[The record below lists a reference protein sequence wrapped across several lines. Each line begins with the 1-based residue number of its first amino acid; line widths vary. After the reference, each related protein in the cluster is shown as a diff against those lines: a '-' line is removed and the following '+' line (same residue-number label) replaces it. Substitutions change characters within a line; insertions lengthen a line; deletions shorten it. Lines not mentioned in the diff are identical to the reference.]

1 MAKRRGGD
9 IRAGVYARIS
19 SDRSDTR
26 LGVDRQVKDCKAL
39 CADRGWVV
47 DEVFVDNDVS
57 ATSGK
62 RRPEYNRLLT
72 AIESGDIDA
81 VAVWDL
87 DRLTRR
93 PAELESFVATCERG
107 GASQLAF
114 VGGGVD
120 LGTGDGMLVAR
131 IKGAVAAEEAR
142 KTGQRM
148 RRKKQELAERGLPS
162 GGGRRAFGWE
172 RDGQTV
178 RESEAALIREAA
190 EVVLRGGSLRGIATD
205 WEARGVQTVGG
216 GTWRPNSVKAV
227 LRNPRNAGL
236 RQHGREVVG
245 TTKAGRPAF
254 GRPIIVGDA
263 SWPPIIERDIWE
275 RLQLLFENPERSHVK
290 VQTRSYPLR
299 GVLECGVCGRKLTSV
314 PRKKPIPSDPDRR
327 MRYYGC
333 RSDQGGCGKIFVDA
347 QHAEQVVDG
356 VILRLLSNRGAERIA
371 LASQKGDEAE
381 AAKLLQQNAKDNER
395 IADLEDAFAAGDLS
409 REGLRRTARPLRE
422 RIAGRTS
429 RITGLQGFSMLY
441 PFTGHVEEHWD
452 QLTDDDRRSIV
463 LSFLVSVRVKPKA
476 RGGFNRFDPKRL
488 VLVWRYGGLARL
500 SENRE
505 TTMTG
510 PTPDDEDLRLPR
522 DLVSNTIRQKR
533 LMAAR
538 EK

>member
-1 MAKRRGGD
+1 MAKRRAGD
-9 IRAGVYARIS
+9 IRAGIYARIS

-39 CADRGWVV
+39 CADRGWIV
-47 DEVFVDNDVS
+47 DEVFIDNDVS

-62 RRPEYNRLLT
+62 RRPEYNRLLR

-93 PAELESFVATCERG
+93 PAELESFVATCEKAG
-107 GASQLAF
+107 VSQLAF

-178 RESEAALIREAA
+178 RELEAALIREAA

-205 WEARGVQTVGG
+205 WEARGVKSVGG

-245 TTKAGRPAF
+245 TTKSGRPAF
-254 GRPIIVGDA
+254 GRPVIVGDA

-275 RLQLLFENPERSHVK
+275 RLQLLFENPERSQVK

-299 GVLECGVCGRKLTSV
+299 GVLECGVCGMRLTSV

-347 QHAEQVVDG
+347 QHAEHVVDG
-356 VILRLLSNRGAERIA
+356 VILRLLSNRGAESIA

-381 AAKLLQQNAKDNER
+381 VAKLLQQNAKDNER
-395 IADLEDAFAAGDLS
+395 IADLEDAFGAGDLS
-409 REGLRRTARPLRE
+409 REGLQRNARPLRE
-422 RIAGRTS
+422 QVADRTS
-429 RITGLQGFSMLY
+429 RIAGLQGFSVLH
-441 PFTGHVEEHWD
+441 PFTGHVDEHWD
-452 QLTDDDRRSIV
+452 QLSADERRSVI
-463 LSFLVSVRVKPKA
+463 LSFLVSVKVKPKA

-488 VLVWRYGGLARL
+488 LFVWRYGGLARL
-500 SENRE
+500 HEQRGTSK
-505 TTMTG
+505 TTSTSG
-510 PTPDDEDLRLPR
+510 DEDLRWLGG
-522 DLVSNTIRQKR
+522 LVGNTIRQQR
-533 LMAAR
+533 QMASGQQ
-538 EK
+538 